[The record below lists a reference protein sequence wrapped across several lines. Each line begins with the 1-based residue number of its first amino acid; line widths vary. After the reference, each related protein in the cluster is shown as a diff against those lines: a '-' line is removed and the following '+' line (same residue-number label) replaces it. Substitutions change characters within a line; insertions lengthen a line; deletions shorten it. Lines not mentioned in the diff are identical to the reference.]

1 MLLCTTLSNE
11 TGKTMSTALLE
22 TEISTLRNYFD
33 TTSYATLNPNEKT
46 TFHQNKVRLN
56 AHLFEIITTLESK
69 ARTEDEHKKL
79 ASFYHL
85 GLWQGLEI
93 CRNKFLNT
101 PQGEAAAAIALIPE
115 DQFTH
120 ALQLLLGIGQPRRP
134 QEAVNLLHEISRTHP
149 DIHVLLAWIYQKGC
163 GITQNDVEAVRF
175 YGLAADQG
183 HANAQNNLA
192 WMYQEGLC
200 VTQNDVEAVR
210 FYGLAADQGN
220 AVAQNNLAWMHKEGR
235 GVTRN
240 DVEAVRLFRL
250 AADQGDASAQSNL
263 AWMYQEGLCV
273 TQNDV
278 EAVRFYGLAADQGNA
293 VAQN

>member
-69 ARTEDEHKKL
+69 ERTEDEHKKL

-93 CRNKFLNT
+93 CCHKFLNT
-101 PQGEAAAAIALIPE
+101 PQGEAAATIAVIPE

-163 GITQNDVEAVRF
+163 GITQNDVDAMRF
-175 YGLAADQG
+175 YSLAADQG
-183 HANAQNNLA
+183 NACAQNNLGC
-192 WMYQEGLC
+192 MHQKGRG

-210 FYGLAADQGN
+210 F
-220 AVAQNNLAWMHKEGR
+220 
-235 GVTRN
+235 
-240 DVEAVRLFRL
+240 FRL
-250 AADQGDASAQSNL
+250 AADQGLEQAKETLSTMGSRGQADYHLAMVNHNVQTIAAQLLINEPWWKTFL
-263 AWMYQEGLCV
+263 
-273 TQNDV
+273 
-278 EAVRFYGLAADQGNA
+278 
-293 VAQN
+293 